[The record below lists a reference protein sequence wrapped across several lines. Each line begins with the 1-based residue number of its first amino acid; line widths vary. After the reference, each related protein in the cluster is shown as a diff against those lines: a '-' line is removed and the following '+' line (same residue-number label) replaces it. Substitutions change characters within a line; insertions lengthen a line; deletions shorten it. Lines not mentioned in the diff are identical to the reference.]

1 MINNIQALRAF
12 AAINVVVFHTIETSA
27 SYSQSTSIL
36 GHLKGWGAN
45 GVDIFF
51 VISGFVMLH
60 SQLLRRR
67 SPREFIK
74 NRIIR
79 IVPTYWL
86 ITAFFLPLFIFF
98 PSIFREMVVTPI
110 WVLSSLFFS
119 SSIITGK
126 QPIVH
131 VGWTL
136 EWEMLFY
143 LIFSAGL
150 LLRSWTTQI
159 ACISISLTAL
169 SILTGEW
176 IVLEFLLG
184 MFAAHIH
191 SSRNFPT
198 KQGTTMLCFGAL
210 LLLASITPTVADL
223 GLNRTVTWGVPSF
236 FIVLGAIYS
245 NQIEHRMLSYIGD
258 ASYAIY
264 LVQTLTIPA
273 FYKLSNKLM
282 TEWSGD
288 VLALICIT
296 CSVFFGCLFYSAIEK
311 PLTLQTKRWMS
322 A

>member
-1 MINNIQALRAF
+1 MIKNIQALRAF
-12 AAINVVVFHTIETSA
+12 AATNVVLFHIIETSA
-27 SYSQSTSIL
+27 SYSQNPAFLS
-36 GHLKGWGAN
+36 HLKGWGAN

-67 SPREFIK
+67 SPHEFIK

-86 ITAFFLPLFIFF
+86 ITAFVLPLFIFF
-98 PSIFREMVVTPI
+98 PSIFREMVVTPT

-119 SSIITGK
+119 SSIFSGK

-150 LLRSWTTQI
+150 FLRSWMAQI

-176 IVLEFLLG
+176 IILEFLLG

-191 SSRNFPT
+191 RSRNFST
-198 KQGTTMLCFGAL
+198 KQGATMLCFGAL
-210 LLLASITPTVADL
+210 LLLASIAPAVADL
-223 GLNRTVTWGVPSF
+223 DLNRTIAWGIPSF

-245 NQIEHRMLSYIGD
+245 NQIENRILVYVGE
-258 ASYAIY
+258 ASYAVY
-264 LVQTLTIPA
+264 LAQTLTIPA
-273 FYKLSNKLM
+273 FYKFSNKLM

-288 VLALICIT
+288 VLALFCIT
-296 CSVFFGCLFYSAIEK
+296 CSVGFGCFFYSAIEK
-311 PLTLQTKRWMS
+311 PLTLQAKRWMS
-322 A
+322 D